1 MDVIAV
7 IIALNDELY
16 ENLSNGYAVQLGR
29 HRLFHLSLKSA
40 SDIKPKYVKDDDVQV
55 SSIKFIFDKDLIER
69 FQTMYLECKVYEEEV
84 KQKLAEC
91 FKTYSF

>member
-1 MDVIAV
+1 MPYIWTASA
-7 IIALNDELY
+7 ISSEP
-16 ENLSNGYAVQLGR
+16 E
-29 HRLFHLSLKSA
+29 SA

-55 SSIKFIFDKDLIER
+55 SSIKFISDKDLIER
-69 FQTMYLECKVYEEEV
+69 FRLCIWSANVDKEEV

>member
-7 IIALNDELY
+7 ITALNDELY
-16 ENLSNGYAVQLGR
+16 ENLSNGVCRTFGQ

-55 SSIKFIFDKDLIER
+55 SSIKFISDKD
-69 FQTMYLECKVYEEEV
+69 FD
-84 KQKLAEC
+84 
-91 FKTYSF
+91 